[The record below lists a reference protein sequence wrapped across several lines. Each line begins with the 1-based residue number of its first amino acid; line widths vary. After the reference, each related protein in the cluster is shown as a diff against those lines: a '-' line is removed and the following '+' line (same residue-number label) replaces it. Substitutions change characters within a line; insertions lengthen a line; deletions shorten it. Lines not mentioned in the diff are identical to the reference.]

1 MKSTGIARRV
11 DELGRISIPI
21 ELRRAMDIKTN
32 KEKGSLNKKDGDAV
46 EIFTDGERIV
56 LKKYQPGCHCCGSI
70 DNLTEVL
77 GLKICPS
84 CLDEFYKYKKMID
97 KVRGEK

>member
-1 MKSTGIARRV
+1 MKAIGMIRNL
-11 DELGRISIPI
+11 DQLGRIVIPK
-21 ELRRAMDIKTN
+21 ETRKVFDIN
-32 KEKGSLNKKDGDAV
+32 EGDPV
-46 EIFTDGERIV
+46 EIFTDGDKII
-56 LKKYQPGCHCCGSI
+56 LKKYNPGCHCCGSI

>member
-1 MKSTGIARRV
+1 MKSTGIVRRI

-46 EIFTDGERIV
+46 EIFTDGDKII
-56 LKKYQPGCHCCGSI
+56 LKKYNPGCHCCGSM
-70 DNLTEVL
+70 DHLTEVL
-77 GLKICPS
+77 GLKICPK
-84 CLDEFYKYKKMID
+84 CLKEFAKAIDIID
-97 KVRGEK
+97 KLR